1 MLAAFQGRCPICTSH
16 VHVVAFT
23 DDWDDIKVM
32 DETACFACTAYASA
46 VLGVRFAGN
55 ISREMSDLH
64 AARIHLHFYTV
75 RVQTLL
81 AELALQ

>member
-46 VLGVRFAGN
+46 VSWCAVRWKHFKGDV
-55 ISREMSDLH
+55 RP
-64 AARIHLHFYTV
+64 ARSTYS
-75 RVQTLL
+75 L
-81 AELALQ
+81 AFLYC